1 MALLRLDPK
10 EQGTLAHGILPH
22 MAAEQNLEMWEDRL
36 GGSYLRFLLALS
48 DGPIDALADTQR
60 QTLVWLDQNLE
71 TLCEAD
77 RRPSIA
83 LYLARDESG
92 LPMAWRLHRDNGGV
106 VPEPEDGDAT
116 ARLLGVV
123 ARDFSCALLGPLD
136 GLSQDNRGEPETE
149 GAGGEL
155 SEIEITELLKKH
167 PRGVELARLLRAEA
181 AGWGEVMMVGMGV
194 TALSHVFGISA
205 LLSAASRRL
214 RHQAN
219 PGATEFMCQS
229 MACLEEVRNLIDK
242 GTIAIPAAIGFS
254 GLAIEG
260 VEDVQLSIGS
270 LRAPTPGEAEEPM
283 LEEEVHAVLTTSVIR
298 TLISGDLAQLAVR
311 DDGQERLAELGRAV
325 CLATVLSQDD
335 GAEAQAPIIAWI
347 TDLPPVSAVS
357 ISFRPVPPAAPP
369 RGVDNRSG
377 EGLEALVTWV
387 ERILAADLSR
397 IDIAVERLLRAC
409 WEPLERANALID
421 AVIAWENLVGTQH
434 ETTYRVTAALAVLCE
449 KDASRRIERR
459 KEFARIY
466 DARSRLVH
474 GDTLGMRDPD
484 VHRRAIRICCDAIR
498 RLMVDHP
505 HLLGLSRSD
514 DRANHLL
521 LGVGG

>member
-1 MALLRLDPK
+1 
-10 EQGTLAHGILPH
+10 
-22 MAAEQNLEMWEDRL
+22 MAAEQNLEMWADRL

-71 TLCEAD
+71 TLCKAD
-77 RRPSIA
+77 RRPSAA

-106 VPEPEDGDAT
+106 VPEPEGEDAT
-116 ARLLGVV
+116 TRLLGVV
-123 ARDFSCALLGPLD
+123 ARDFYCALLGPVD
-136 GLSQDNRGEPETE
+136 GLSQGNRGEPETV
-149 GAGGEL
+149 GSGGDL
-155 SEIEITELLKKH
+155 SETEVAELLKKH
-167 PRGVELARLLRAEA
+167 PGAVELAHLLRAEA
-181 AGWGEVMMVGMGV
+181 ADWGEVMMVTGMGA

-229 MACLEEVRNLIDK
+229 MACLEEVRSLIDE
-242 GTIAIPAAIGFS
+242 GTIAIPAVIGFS

-260 VEDVQLSIGS
+260 VEEAQLSKGS
-270 LRAPTPGEAEEPM
+270 LRAPTPGETEEPM
-283 LEEEVHAVLTTSVIR
+283 LEMEAHAVLTTNVTG
-298 TLISGDLAQLAVR
+298 TLMSGDLTQLAAR
-311 DDGQERLAELGRAV
+311 SDGQDRLADLGRAV
-325 CLATVLSQDD
+325 CLATVLSQGD
-335 GAEAQAPIIAWI
+335 GAEVQAPIIAWI

-357 ISFRPVPPAAPP
+357 ISFRPLPPATPP
-369 RGVDNRSG
+369 REVDSRSG

-397 IDIAVERLLRAC
+397 IDIAIERLLRAC
-409 WEPLERANALID
+409 WEPFERANALID

-449 KDASRRIERR
+449 DDASRRIERR
-459 KEFARIY
+459 KEFIRIY

-474 GDTLGMRDPD
+474 GDTLDMRDPD
-484 VHRRAIRICCDAIR
+484 VHRRAIHICCEAIR
-498 RLMVDHP
+498 RLMVDQP
-505 HLLGLSRSD
+505 HLLALSRSG

-521 LGVGG
+521 LGVGR